1 MRFLN
6 NCNIIEGANECKF
19 AFDIFQEFF
28 SKDEMKTNKLEKAE
42 GKVPFFSVIITTYNR
57 AGLLIRAL
65 ESLIS
70 QEEIDWEGIIVDDGS
85 TDNTATAVLPY
96 LKPGSKLRYLRQQ
109 NSGYSDAKNTGI
121 FSATGKYVTFLD
133 SDDEY
138 NPQHLASRRKILMNH
153 KSLKFLHGGLQVIGS
168 HLVPDRFDHSKMISL
183 SDCVIAGTFFIRR
196 DIAVL
201 FKGFKKI
208 DLGSDGDFFDR
219 LESAGIRIMKT
230 DIPTYV
236 YHRDTPHSITN
247 SFAKQATI
255 FENLKME
262 LLDQSDPE

>member
-1 MRFLN
+1 VRFLN
-6 NCNIIEGANECKF
+6 NCNIIERVNECKF

-28 SKDEMKTNKLEKAE
+28 SKDQMITNKAE
-42 GKVPFFSVIITTYNR
+42 NAESKVPFFSVIITTYNR

-65 ESLIS
+65 ESLTS
-70 QEEIDWEGIIVDDGS
+70 QEETDWEGIIVDDGS
-85 TDNTATAVLPY
+85 TDDTAIAVLPY
-96 LKPGSKLRYLRQQ
+96 LKPGSNFRYIRQQ
-109 NSGYSDAKNTGI
+109 NTGYSDAKNTGI

-138 NPQHLASRRKILMNH
+138 TPQHLASRKKILNDH
-153 KSLKFLHGGLQVIGS
+153 TWLQFLHGGLQVIGS
-168 HLVPDRFDHSKMISL
+168 PLVPDRFDHSKMISI

-196 DIAVL
+196 DVAVL

-208 DLGSDGDFFDR
+208 DLGSDGEFFER
-219 LESAGIRIMKT
+219 LESAGITIMKT

-247 SFAKQATI
+247 SFAQDAPI

-262 LLDQSDPE
+262 LLNRSEPE

>member
-1 MRFLN
+1 
-6 NCNIIEGANECKF
+6 
-19 AFDIFQEFF
+19 
-28 SKDEMKTNKLEKAE
+28 MKINKLENAE
-42 GKVPFFSVIITTYNR
+42 GKAPFFSVIITTYNR

-65 ESLIS
+65 ESLIN
-70 QEEIDWEGIIVDDGS
+70 QEETDWEGIIVDDGS
-85 TDNTATAVLPY
+85 TDDTAIAVLPY
-96 LKPGSKLRYLRQQ
+96 VKPGSKIRYIRQQ
-109 NSGYSDAKNTGI
+109 NAGYSDAKNTGI

-138 NPQHLASRRKILMNH
+138 SPQHLASRKKILNDH
-153 KSLKFLHGGLQVIGS
+153 TSLKFLHGGLQVIGS
-168 HLVPDRFDHSKMISL
+168 HLVPDRFDYSKMISL

-208 DLGSDGDFFDR
+208 DLGSDGEFFER
-219 LESAGIRIMKT
+219 LENEGIAIMKT

-247 SFAKQATI
+247 SFAQHEPI

-262 LLDQSDPE
+262 LLNQTDPE